1 MSRFVQGADRRQ
13 PTLLPECLDD
23 YVAENNPVRVVDVFV
38 DELALKGLGFEGMTP
53 AATGRPAY
61 HPAMLLKL
69 YVYGYLNKVQSS
81 RRLEREAQRNV
92 ELMWL
97 TGRLAPDHKTIADFR
112 RENASAIQ
120 AACARFVVLC
130 RQLGLFGATLVAID
144 GSKFKA
150 VNTRD
155 KNFTAYKVKRR
166 IEQVAEH
173 IAGYLQDLDTAD
185 RHESEAVEARSGR
198 LIEKI
203 DRLRTQMAMLKV
215 MEAEVEAAPD
225 GQVSLTDP
233 DARAMATSGRGS
245 GIVGYNVQSAVEG
258 EHHLI
263 VAHEVIMTGSDRQ
276 QLANMA
282 GQAKD
287 AMGVDALDV
296 LADRGYFSGE
306 EILACEALGATPFV
320 PKTLTSGAKA
330 NGRFGK
336 QDFVYLPDQ
345 DVYRC
350 PAGSLLP
357 YHMTVVEKGMTLHRY
372 WDRASCTGCS
382 IKAQCMPAVERKV
395 TRWEHEAVIDALQ
408 ARMDLRPR
416 AMRERRSLVEHPFG
430 TIKAWMGHTHFL
442 MKRLPNVKTEISLHI
457 LAYNMKRVMTVLGTK
472 PLMEAIRA

>member
-23 YVAENNPVRVVDVFV
+23 YVAEDNPVRVVDVFV
-38 DELALKGLGFEGMTP
+38 DELDLVGLGFEGMTP

-112 RENASAIQ
+112 RENGPAIQ

-130 RQLGLFGATLVAID
+130 RQLGLFGSALVAID

-185 RHESEAVEARSGR
+185 RHEGEAVVARSGR

-203 DRLRTQMAMLKV
+203 DRLRAQMAMLKV

-382 IKAQCMPAVERKV
+382 IKAQCTPAVERKV

-457 LAYNMKRVMTVLGTK
+457 LAYNMKRVMAVLGTK

>member
-13 PTLLPECLDD
+13 QTLLPECLDD
-23 YVAENNPVRVVDVFV
+23 YVADDNPVRVVDVFV
-38 DELALKGLGFEGMTP
+38 DELDLRGLGFERMTP

-112 RENASAIQ
+112 RENGAAIQ
-120 AACARFVVLC
+120 AACAQFVVLC
-130 RQLGLFGATLVAID
+130 RQLGLFGAALVAID

-155 KNFTAYKVKRR
+155 RNFTAYKVKRR

-185 RHESEAVEARSGR
+185 RHEGEAAEARSGR
-198 LIEKI
+198 LVEKI
-203 DRLRTQMAMLKV
+203 DRLRAQMAMLKA

-225 GQVSLTDP
+225 GQVSVTDP

-263 VAHEVIMTGSDRQ
+263 VAHEVVMTGSDRE
-276 QLANMA
+276 QLAAMA
-282 GQAKD
+282 EKARD

-306 EILACEALGATPFV
+306 EILACEEMGVTPYV

-330 NGRFGK
+330 AGRFGK
-336 QDFVYLPDQ
+336 QDFVYLPEQ

-350 PAGSLLP
+350 PAGALLP
-357 YHMTVVEKGMTLHRY
+357 RHMTTVEKGMTLHRY

-382 IKAQCMPAVERKV
+382 LKPQCTPSIERRV

-408 ARMDLRPR
+408 ARMDLTPR
-416 AMRERRSLVEHPFG
+416 AMRIRRSLVEHPFG

-457 LAYNMKRVMTVLGTK
+457 LAYNMKRVMAVLGTR
-472 PLMEAIRA
+472 PLMKAIRA

>member
-1 MSRFVQGADRRQ
+1 MSRFVQGADRQQ

-23 YVAENNPVRVVDVFV
+23 YVAEDNPVRVVDVFV
-38 DELALKGLGFEGMTP
+38 DELDLRGLGFAGMTP

-61 HPAMLLKL
+61 HPATLLKL

-112 RENASAIQ
+112 RENGPAIQ
-120 AACARFVVLC
+120 AACAQFIVLC
-130 RQLGLFGATLVAID
+130 RQLGLFGSALVAID

-185 RHESEAVEARSGR
+185 RQEGEGVEARSVR
-198 LIEKI
+198 LIEKVE
-203 DRLRTQMAMLKV
+203 RLRAQMAMLKV
-215 MEAEVEAAPD
+215 MEAEVEAAP
-225 GQVSLTDP
+225 GRQVSLTDP

-245 GIVGYNVQSAVEG
+245 GIVGYNLQSAVEA

-263 VAHEVIMTGSDRQ
+263 VAHDVVMTGSDRE
-276 QLANMA
+276 QLASMA
-282 GQAKD
+282 GKAKA
-287 AMGVDALDV
+287 AMGVEALDV

-306 EILACEALGATPFV
+306 EILACETLGVRPFV
-320 PKTLTSGAKA
+320 PKPLTSGAKA

-345 DVYRC
+345 DLYRC
-350 PAGSLLP
+350 PAGALLP
-357 YHMTVVEKGMTLHRY
+357 RHMTTVEKGMTLHRY
-372 WDRASCTGCS
+372 WDRASCSGCRL
-382 IKAQCMPAVERKV
+382 KPQCTPSVERRI

-408 ARMDLRPR
+408 TRMDLTPR
-416 AMRERRSLVEHPFG
+416 AMRARRSLVEHPFG

-442 MKRLPNVKTEISLHI
+442 TKRLPNVKTEISLHI
-457 LAYNMKRVMTVLGTK
+457 LAYNMKRVMAVLGTK
-472 PLMEAIRA
+472 PLIEAIRA

>member
-1 MSRFVQGADRRQ
+1 MGRFVQGADRRQ

-23 YVAENNPVRVVDVFV
+23 YVAEDNPVRVVDVFV
-38 DELALKGLGFEGMTP
+38 DELDLVGLGFEGMTP
-53 AATGRPAY
+53 ATTGRPAY
-61 HPAMLLKL
+61 HPATLLKL

-97 TGRLAPDHKTIADFR
+97 TGRLAPDHKTIAEFR
-112 RENASAIQ
+112 RENGPAIQ
-120 AACARFVVLC
+120 AACSQFVVLC
-130 RQLGLFGATLVAID
+130 RELGLFGAALVAID

-185 RHESEAVEARSGR
+185 RHEGEGAEARSGR
-198 LIEKI
+198 LVEKVE
-203 DRLRTQMAMLKV
+203 RLRAQMAMLKT

-225 GQVSLTDP
+225 SQVSLTDP

-263 VAHEVIMTGSDRQ
+263 VAHDVVMTGSDRG
-276 QLANMA
+276 QLAAMA
-282 GQAKD
+282 AKAKE
-287 AMGVDALDV
+287 AMGVEALDV

-306 EILACEALGATPFV
+306 EILACEALGVTPFV
-320 PKTLTSGAKA
+320 PKPLTSGAKA

-336 QDFVYLPDQ
+336 QDFVYLPEQ

-350 PAGSLLP
+350 PTGSLLP
-357 YHMTVVEKGMTLHRY
+357 RHMTTVEKGMTLHRY
-372 WDRASCTGCS
+372 WDRASCTGCQL
-382 IKAQCMPAVERKV
+382 KPQCTPSVERKV

-408 ARMDLRPR
+408 TRMDLTPR
-416 AMRERRSLVEHPFG
+416 AMRARRSLVEHPFG

-457 LAYNMKRVMTVLGTK
+457 LAYNMKRVIAVLGTK
-472 PLMEAIRA
+472 QMMEAIRA